1 MTQAVVNV
9 SNTEQVEQNQP
20 QTRGVDTIWQ
30 PDKQSLL
37 QTHMVPHARTLR
49 KAREQVKWMVK
60 ESSSHPSLLKGSPL
74 RTERATFTALRSSS
88 HKAE

>member
-1 MTQAVVNV
+1 MSKTN
-9 SNTEQVEQNQP
+9 P
-20 QTRGVDTIWQ
+20 KRGGVDTIWQ

-88 HKAE
+88 HK